1 MNLAHG
7 INMAVLA
14 MRVGPLDFADPL
26 WLLALLALLPVVYW
40 WKTSRVAGSPL
51 RRWVSLALRSAL
63 ILALVLALAG
73 TRLVWFSDGICVVF
87 VLDQSQSVPGAAR
100 DVARERIQNEIQKMT
115 KDDQFVIVEFAGDAI
130 LESVPS
136 PKGPM
141 PPAAKVADPGRTDI
155 ARALRLAM
163 ASFPPDRQKRIVL
176 FSDGNQ
182 NNGDALKEA
191 RIAAANMV
199 DVDVLLISA
208 PPGHEV
214 MVDQLVVPPHV
225 RKDAQ
230 FVVRALI
237 NSDTAQTAQLV
248 ITRDG
253 SLLDPLTVQL
263 KPGENVIDIPQDGLS
278 DGGFHQFQVT
288 VQPDRPQD
296 DTFAANNTGYAFT
309 QVDAPG
315 KVLLIDA
322 NPAGDHLYDA
332 LRRAGIS
339 VQQGGVGALPSTV
352 KDYGPY
358 DSVILDNVNAYNLTR
373 VQMTQLERWVKE
385 MGGGLVLVGGDDS
398 FGPGGYKGTPLED
411 VAPVDMDV
419 KREKHVAS
427 LAIVVVMDK
436 SGSMGAPIDASGTE
450 KMSLADEGAVQVI
463 KLLDPSDS
471 AMIGAVDTEVQ
482 WVGPAKLLPM
492 TPGNKSRLIDDTRT
506 VVSGGGGIY
515 CETALAH
522 AYDLINAPGV
532 DAMAKHVIMFADTQD
547 SEQQENCVQ
556 MARDNFARHGVTTSV
571 IGMGDKTDPD
581 SPFQQDVARA
591 GHGRWDASSNVMAL
605 PRLFAKDA
613 FLVSRQAFVE
623 KKEGITPTL
632 HPSPLLEGFE
642 SAGAAGGAGVPKI
655 YGYVGTTLK
664 PRATLAMHG
673 LEADDPVLAHWSIG
687 LGKCVAY
694 TSDTGDR
701 WGRDWA
707 AWNGYSK
714 FWAQVVRWVS
724 RGTLSNGV
732 ATSTV
737 IDGSDGH
744 IVVEASDSTGR
755 PINNLQLKADVISPD
770 QTAASKNVP
779 LEQIG
784 PGRYQGRF
792 TASQR
797 GTYLVSVADAKT
809 NDPVGVGGGVLSY
822 PPEYRDLKPN
832 AALMTAMAEAT
843 GGKQL
848 SNLDGVFAPKPEP
861 VRTFWPL
868 WQTLLVVIASGL
880 LADVAWRRLNVLDW
894 LRPRRPVGMPVLQ
907 TPGQAAAVGAWRS
920 VKTGRR
926 EVETQRE
933 TLREKVEARASAMPA
948 MPEQQPAAQTGTAVI
963 DPPTPTKR
971 PQPGVSEGY
980 SNRLLDAKRRAAEQI
995 REQTDDPPQ

>member
-1 MNLAHG
+1 
-7 INMAVLA
+7 MAVLA
-14 MRVGPLDFADPL
+14 MRLGPLDFAQPL
-26 WLLALLALLPVVYW
+26 WLLGLLLLAPIFYW
-40 WKTSRVAGSPL
+40 WKTSRVAGSPI
-51 RRWVSLALRSAL
+51 RRSVALALRSLL

-73 TRLVWFSDGICVVF
+73 TRVVWFTKGICVVF

-115 KDDQFVIVEFAGDAI
+115 DDDQFVVVEFAGDAI

-141 PPAAKVADPGRTDI
+141 PPASKVADPGRTDI

-191 RIAAANMV
+191 RIAAANFV

-230 FVVRALI
+230 FVVRALV

-248 ITRDG
+248 VTRDG
-253 SLLDPLTVQL
+253 SLLDPITVQL
-263 KPGENVIDIPQDGLS
+263 KPGANVIDIPQDGLS

-288 VQPDRPQD
+288 VQPQRPDD

-315 KVLLIDA
+315 KVLLVEE
-322 NPAGDHLYDA
+322 NPRGDHLYDA
-332 LRRAGIS
+332 LRQAGIA
-339 VQQGGVGALPSTV
+339 VQEGGVGALPSTV
-352 KDYGPY
+352 KDFGPY
-358 DSVILDNVNAYNLTR
+358 DCVILDNVNRFNLSTI
-373 VQMTQLERWVKE
+373 QMTELERWVKE
-385 MGGGLVLVGGDDS
+385 MGGGLVLVGGDNS

-419 KREKHVAS
+419 KREKHLAS
-427 LAIVVVMDK
+427 LAIVVVLDK
-436 SGSMGAPIDASGTE
+436 SGSMGAPANASGIE
-450 KMSLADEGAVQVI
+450 KMRLADEGAVEVL

-492 TPGNKSRLIDDTRT
+492 TPSNKSKLIDDTRT

-547 SEQQENCVQ
+547 SEQQEACVQ
-556 MARDNFARHGVTTSV
+556 MARDNFNRHGVTTSV
-571 IGMGDKTDPD
+571 IGLGDKLDSD
-581 SPFQQDVARA
+581 SPFQQEVAKA
-591 GHGRWDASSNVMAL
+591 GHGRWDASSDAMAL
-605 PRLFAKDA
+605 PRLFAKEA

-632 HPSPLLEGFE
+632 YPSPLLEGFE
-642 SAGAAGGAGVPKI
+642 TAGGGVPKV

-664 PRATLAMHG
+664 PRATMAMHG
-673 LEADDPVLAHWSIG
+673 LEPDDPLLAHWSIG

-694 TSDTGDR
+694 MSDTGDR

-724 RGTLSNGV
+724 RGTVSNGV

-744 IVVEASDSTGR
+744 IIVDANDSNGR

-770 QTAASKNVP
+770 QTAATKNVP

-797 GTYLVSVADAKT
+797 GTYLVSVADAKS

-832 AALMTAMAEAT
+832 AALMTAMADAT

-848 SNLDGVFAPKPEP
+848 SNLDGVFAPKPDP

-868 WQTLLVVIASGL
+868 WETLLVLIASGL
-880 LADVAWRRLNVLDW
+880 LADVAWRRLNLIDW
-894 LRPRRPVGMPVLQ
+894 LRPRRPAGIPVLQ
-907 TPGQAAAVGAWRS
+907 TPSQAATVGAWRS
-920 VKTGRR
+920 VKTARR
-926 EVETQRE
+926 DVETQRE
-933 TLREKVEARASAMPA
+933 TLREKVEARAAAMPA
-948 MPEQQPAAQTGTAVI
+948 STDHQPSGATAI
-963 DPPTPTKR
+963 AEATTPAKS
-971 PQPGVSEGY
+971 PKPGVSEGY
-980 SNRLLDAKRRAAEQI
+980 ANRLLDAKRRAADQI
-995 REQTDDPPQ
+995 REQSDTPPQ